1 MLKLVVVIV
10 LVAHGLGHTM
20 ALSSAFRPAG
30 GFSRRHWTLSDGVAI
45 YTPAGKAL
53 ALVWLVPLAGFLAG
67 AYGLS
72 TGQEWWRPVLTI
84 SSVVSIVAVLPWWR
98 VMPVP
103 SYLGALLVDLLVLA
117 ALLTPWGGPL
127 IQALGWTRRSAAP
140 AGATSVRPC
149 R

>member
-10 LVAHGLGHTM
+10 LGAHGLGHTM

-67 AYGLS
+67 AYGLW

-84 SSVVSIVAVLPWWR
+84 SSGSRSWPFC
-98 VMPVP
+98 PG
-103 SYLGALLVDLLVLA
+103 GASCRSPPIWA
-117 ALLTPWGGPL
+117 RCWLTCSSWP
-127 IQALGWTRRSAAP
+127 R
-140 AGATSVRPC
+140 C
-149 R
+149 